1 MISSDKLPL
10 SESEPRSSSNRSPRP
25 VAAVVAVIAI
35 AAFGTILLRIHDQW
49 ALLALGVVAAIALL
63 VAVRTGAAARVERAF
78 TTHEGLM
85 NGVVVAAFVAAMA
98 VLGREDFSLLI
109 LATVLLYCT
118 ACMGLTV
125 QLGYCGVLNFAGAAF
140 FGAGAYTAAVLG
152 AHTALPHLLVV
163 LAGGGVAG
171 VLGSVLLLP
180 VLRTR
185 GHYAALITVAF
196 GIMFRSFL
204 EVNSTLGGPQGLT
217 VPGMSI
223 FGWSLNQG
231 IAIGGVTLSF
241 YFNYALVALV
251 LAMIVYTV
259 TRRLER
265 SWVGMHFDAVR
276 IDELAAS
283 TFGLNVQGLKIGA
296 FVIGNVFVGMA
307 GAVFAMMTGFISP
320 TDFDFSTSL
329 VLIAIIMLG
338 GIGNLWGILPAAA
351 FVLILP
357 EKLQAIQ
364 EYRFLLYA
372 SAVILVLL
380 YRPEGLFPRRVRR
393 YFPSKVPS

>member
-1 MISSDKLPL
+1 M
-10 SESEPRSSSNRSPRP
+10 SPTDPSPGP
-25 VAAVVAVIAI
+25 VPAVLGVIAI
-35 AAFGTILLRIHDQW
+35 AVFATILLRIHDQW
-49 ALLALGVVAAIALL
+49 SLLILVAVAALALL
-63 VAVRTGAAARVERAF
+63 VALRTGAAAKAERAF
-78 TTHEGLM
+78 AAHERLM
-85 NGVVVAAFVAAMA
+85 NGVVIVAFVGVIA
-98 VLGREDFSLLI
+98 VLARQDFSLLI
-109 LATVLLYCT
+109 LATVLLYCI
-118 ACMGLTV
+118 ACMGLSV
-125 QLGYCGVLNFAGAAF
+125 QLGYCGVMNFAGAAF

-152 AHTALPHLLVV
+152 AHTGLPHLLVV
-163 LAGGGVAG
+163 LAGGIVAG
-171 VLGSVLLLP
+171 LLGSVLLLP

-196 GIMFRSFL
+196 GILFRSFL
-204 EVNSTLGGPQGLT
+204 EVNNTLGGPQGLT

-223 FGWSLNQG
+223 FGWSLSKG
-231 IAIGGVTLSF
+231 LVIGGITLSF
-241 YFNYALVALV
+241 YFNYALVTLAL
-251 LAMIVYTV
+251 AIVVFGV

-276 IDELAAS
+276 IDEVAAS
-283 TFGLNVQGLKIGA
+283 TFGLNVQGLKIVA
-296 FVIGNVFVGMA
+296 FVIGNVFAGMA

-357 EKLQAIQ
+357 EKLQVIQ

-372 SAVILVLL
+372 AAVILVLL
-380 YRPEGLFPRRVRR
+380 FRPAGLFPRRLRR
-393 YFPSKVPS
+393 HFPPKAPSRA

>member
-1 MISSDKLPL
+1 MLSSDKLPV
-10 SESEPRSSSNRSPRP
+10 SESSPAPAPARSQGP
-25 VAAVVAVIAI
+25 AAAIVGVIAI
-35 AAFGTILLRIHDQW
+35 AVFATILLRVHDQW
-49 ALLALGVVAAIALL
+49 ALLALGVVAAIAL
-63 VAVRTGAAARVERAF
+63 VAAVRTGATARFEGAFASHER
-78 TTHEGLM
+78 LM
-85 NGVVVAAFVAAMA
+85 NGVVVAAVLAVIA
-98 VLGREDFSLLI
+98 VLAKEDFSLLI
-109 LATVLLYCT
+109 VSTVLLYCT

-163 LAGGGVAG
+163 LAGGCVAG
-171 VLGSVLLLP
+171 LLGSVLLLP

-204 EVNSTLGGPQGLT
+204 EVNNTLGGPQGLM
-217 VPGMSI
+217 VPGMTI

-231 IAIGGVTLSF
+231 LAIGGLTLSF
-241 YFNYALVALV
+241 YFNYALVALG
-251 LAMIVYTV
+251 LAIAVYVV

-283 TFGLNVQGLKIGA
+283 TFGLNVQALKIGA
-296 FVIGNVFVGMA
+296 FVIGNVFIGMA
-307 GAVFAMMTGFISP
+307 GALFAMMTGFISP

-338 GIGNLWGILPAAA
+338 GIGNVWGILPAAA

-372 SAVILVLL
+372 AAVILVLL
-380 YRPEGLFPRRVRR
+380 FRPDGLFPRRLRR
-393 YFPSKVPS
+393 YFPSRGRG

>member
-1 MISSDKLPL
+1 M
-10 SESEPRSSSNRSPRP
+10 SPTDPSPGP
-25 VAAVVAVIAI
+25 VPAVLGVIAI
-35 AAFGTILLRIHDQW
+35 AVFATILLRIHDQW
-49 ALLALGVVAAIALL
+49 SLLILVAIAAIALL
-63 VAVRTGAAARVERAF
+63 AALRTGAAAKAERAF
-78 TTHEGLM
+78 AAHERLM
-85 NGVVVAAFVAAMA
+85 NGVVIVAFVGVIA
-98 VLGREDFSLLI
+98 VLARQDFSLLI
-109 LATVLLYCT
+109 LATVLLYCI
-118 ACMGLTV
+118 ACMGLSV
-125 QLGYCGVLNFAGAAF
+125 QLGYCGVMNFAGAAF

-152 AHTALPHLLVV
+152 AHTGLPHLLVV
-163 LAGGGVAG
+163 LAGGIVAG
-171 VLGSVLLLP
+171 LLGSVLLLP

-196 GIMFRSFL
+196 GILFRSFL
-204 EVNSTLGGPQGLT
+204 EVNNTLGGPQGLT

-223 FGWSLNQG
+223 FGWSLSKG
-231 IAIGGVTLSF
+231 LVIGGITLSF
-241 YFNYALVALV
+241 YFNYALVTLAL
-251 LAMIVYTV
+251 AIVVFGV

-276 IDELAAS
+276 IDEVAAS
-283 TFGLNVQGLKIGA
+283 TFGLNVQGLKIVA
-296 FVIGNVFVGMA
+296 FVIGNVFAGMA

-357 EKLQAIQ
+357 EKLQVIQ

-372 SAVILVLL
+372 AAVILVLL
-380 YRPEGLFPRRVRR
+380 FRPAGLFPRRLRR
-393 YFPSKVPS
+393 HFPPKAPSRA

>member
-1 MISSDKLPL
+1 MFSSDKTPG
-10 SESEPRSSSNRSPRP
+10 P
-25 VAAVVAVIAI
+25 VPAVIGTIAI
-35 AAFGTILLRIHDQW
+35 AVFGMILLRIHDQW
-49 ALLALGVVAAIALL
+49 GLLALGTVAGIALL
-63 VAVRTGAAARVERAF
+63 LALRRGAAAYVERSF
-78 TTHEGLM
+78 TAHERLM
-85 NGVVVAAFVAAMA
+85 NGVAIAA
-98 VLGREDFSLLI
+98 VLSVIAVLAREDFSLLI
-109 LATVLLYCT
+109 LSTVLLYCT

-125 QLGYCGVLNFAGAAF
+125 QLGYCGVMNFAGAAF
-140 FGAGAYTAAVLG
+140 FGAGAYTAGVLG
-152 AHTALPHLLVV
+152 AHTGLPHLLVV
-163 LAGGGVAG
+163 LAGGIVAG
-171 VLGSVLLLP
+171 LLGSVLLLP

-196 GIMFRSFL
+196 GILFRSFL
-204 EVNSTLGGPQGLT
+204 EVNDTLGGPQGLT
-217 VPGMSI
+217 VPGMNL
-223 FGWSLNQG
+223 FGWSLNKG
-231 IAIGGVTLSF
+231 LVIGGTTLSF
-241 YFNYALVALV
+241 YFNYALVTLAL
-251 LAMIVYTV
+251 AIVVFSV

-283 TFGLNVQGLKIGA
+283 TFGLNVQGLKIVA

-372 SAVILVLL
+372 TAVILVLL
-380 YRPEGLFPRRVRR
+380 YRPDGLFPRRLRR
-393 YFPSKVPS
+393 HFPAKAASRA